1 MPIHI
6 LTIFSLLS
14 FSTLIQAAPASEA
27 TKEVVEIGI
36 AYGTEKRNWLEW
48 AKNEFAKTEAGK
60 KININL
66 FPMGSIK
73 GAKTILDRDKRIHIW
88 APANSWVKC
97 FLVQS
102 WQQKHEK
109 QPKLYTPANPIFSA
123 MSLVSTPMVI
133 AMWQHHY
140 EAFIEQYPVVN
151 FKTIAKALS
160 ESTGWLAI
168 ADKPEWG
175 LFNFAHTQP
184 TESNSGLLAL
194 VLMAYDYAELSG
206 QLELQHIKSDKFV
219 AWLKDMQD
227 RMLTNETSTNKLM
240 EEYMLHLGPAE
251 LSGVVV
257 YENVALTYL
266 KSTQAHWHQ
275 EIKIIYP
282 RLTILNDNPF
292 YILEVPW
299 TTPEHQY
306 AAELFQ
312 QFLLSKV
319 AQKQARDG
327 YFFRPEHAQV
337 ELMAADSAFIEFINI
352 IKEKDEL
359 KFIQQMPD
367 IKILKQLT
375 RIWEDFQ

>member
-1 MPIHI
+1 MSTPVHI
-6 LTIFSLLS
+6 VIIFSLLS
-14 FSTLIQAAPASEA
+14 FSIQAAPASEI
-27 TKEVVEIGI
+27 EIGI
-36 AYGTEKRNWLEW
+36 ACGTEKRNWFEW
-48 AKNEFAKTEAGK
+48 AKNAFAKTEAGK

-73 GAKTILDRDKRIHIW
+73 GAKTILDRDKRIHVW

-97 FLVQS
+97 FLLQP

-109 QPKLYTPANPIFSA
+109 KPKIYTPANPIFSA
-123 MSLVSTPMVI
+123 TSLVSTPMVI

-140 EAFIEQYPVVN
+140 EAFVERYEVVN
-151 FKTIAKALS
+151 FKTIADALL

-206 QLELQHIKSDKFV
+206 QLKLQHIKSDKFV
-219 AWLKDMQD
+219 TWLKDMQD
-227 RMLTNETSTNKLM
+227 RMLTDETSTSKLM
-240 EEYMLHLGPAE
+240 KEHMLHLGPAE
-251 LSGVVV
+251 LSGVFV
-257 YENVALTYL
+257 YENVAFTHL
-266 KSTQAHWHQ
+266 KSAQQ
-275 EIKIIYP
+275 QGQSEIKIIYP
-282 RLTILNDNPF
+282 KITISNDNPF

-312 QFLLSKV
+312 QFLLSEA

-327 YFFRPEHAQV
+327 YFFRPEHPQV

-352 IKEKDEL
+352 VKEKDEL
-359 KFIQQMPD
+359 KFIQQAPD
-367 IKILKQLT
+367 IEILKQLT
-375 RIWEDFQ
+375 QIWEDFK